1 MLDLCSRPLASLGA
15 SLVAQ
20 LLKNLP
26 IMQETRVQFLGWE
39 DPLQKEMATHSNI
52 LAWRIP
58 WTVACQAPLFMGFSW
73 QEYWSGL
80 PFPPPGDPPD
90 LRIKPSS
97 PGSPVL
103 SGGFF
108 TTESLVN
115 PR

>member
-1 MLDLCSRPLASLGA
+1 MTLCKFIYPLWLSVFPSGKQHLAHWVVGLSEYVLR
-15 SLVAQ
+15 
-20 LLKNLP
+20 
-26 IMQETRVQFLGWE
+26 RVQLFVTL
-39 DPLQKEMATHSNI
+39 
-52 LAWRIP
+52 
-58 WTVACQAPLFMGFSW
+58 WTVVHRVLLSMGFFW

-97 PGSPVL
+97 PGSPAL